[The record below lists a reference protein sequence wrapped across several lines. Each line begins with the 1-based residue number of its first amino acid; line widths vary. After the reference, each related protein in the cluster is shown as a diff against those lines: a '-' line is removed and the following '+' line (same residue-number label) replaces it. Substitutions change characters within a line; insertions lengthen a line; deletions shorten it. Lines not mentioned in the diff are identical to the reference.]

1 MKSVQFFLVGIG
13 KTTNEVT
20 NLSVNIFFDKLSKYI
35 KKDEIVKRN
44 INGKDI
50 RIFDYYKNFTNQTYV
65 IPFGLYRDNKPMTVK
80 DVSSLEDIDG
90 DAIEPTFMY
99 YDDTS
104 RIAMVTY
111 NHTGLK
117 ARDIENYLSTFFE
130 EKTNLNF
137 LLIPITLDRSLE
149 NIRQSEQVKSI
160 TLSLDV
166 GKSYHDLIKRN
177 IQTNDGILKQTLSF
191 IDSIHNSADNNVF
204 TMTLAVGR
212 KRDSTLDMESILTLV
227 SELNI
232 DSNCI
237 KEVTVNYKNKKS
249 GNIDIAKLKD
259 NSLLLK
265 KNIQGIPKIG
275 AEYLLNNGEEF
286 MKEKRKYYFN
296 AELEFMNKL
305 QEYNEEYVI
314 NERYD

>member
-177 IQTNDGILKQTLSF
+177 IQTNDGILKQTLS
-191 IDSIHNSADNNVF
+191 
-204 TMTLAVGR
+204 
-212 KRDSTLDMESILTLV
+212 
-227 SELNI
+227 
-232 DSNCI
+232 
-237 KEVTVNYKNKKS
+237 
-249 GNIDIAKLKD
+249 
-259 NSLLLK
+259 
-265 KNIQGIPKIG
+265 
-275 AEYLLNNGEEF
+275 
-286 MKEKRKYYFN
+286 
-296 AELEFMNKL
+296 
-305 QEYNEEYVI
+305 
-314 NERYD
+314 

>member
-20 NLSVNIFFDKLSKYI
+20 NLSV
-35 KKDEIVKRN
+35 
-44 INGKDI
+44 
-50 RIFDYYKNFTNQTYV
+50 
-65 IPFGLYRDNKPMTVK
+65 
-80 DVSSLEDIDG
+80 
-90 DAIEPTFMY
+90 
-99 YDDTS
+99 
-104 RIAMVTY
+104 
-111 NHTGLK
+111 
-117 ARDIENYLSTFFE
+117 
-130 EKTNLNF
+130 
-137 LLIPITLDRSLE
+137 
-149 NIRQSEQVKSI
+149 
-160 TLSLDV
+160 
-166 GKSYHDLIKRN
+166 
-177 IQTNDGILKQTLSF
+177 
-191 IDSIHNSADNNVF
+191 HNSADNNVF